1 MNRRIF
7 RHELKVNDQAH
18 EIPAG
23 KIVHFT
29 EYRNKHITHEHDR
42 VEVWVEAQL
51 DGDTWRAKTMGNQRV
66 QVFGTGQRIPENAEH
81 IASCLADRLVW
92 HLYRL
97 PEPPAGTNQC

>member
-1 MNRRIF
+1 MNRRIY

-29 EYRNKHITHEHDR
+29 EYRNKHITHEKDR
-42 VEVWVEAQL
+42 VEVWVETQL
-51 DGDTWRAKTMGNQRV
+51 VADHTIAKSIGRQRV
-66 QVFGTGQRIPENAEH
+66 QIFGTGQSIPDGAEH
-81 IASCLADRLVW
+81 LASCLAGSFVW

-97 PEPPAGTNQC
+97 PEPPAGANQC